1 VAVGEEDAVVLK
13 AEPWNVHGVEH
24 LDVTLAYIDGK
35 VESARLGAGSVPD
48 GLKPGDRVIASK
60 AANIVVEI
68 RRP

>member
-1 VAVGEEDAVVLK
+1 MVLK

-24 LDVTLAYIDGK
+24 VDVTLAFVDGR
-35 VESARLGAGSVPD
+35 VESSRLGAESVPD

-60 AANIVVEI
+60 AANMVVAI